1 MAKKLI
7 FFKQNLQVL
16 QKLDLSNNQIRQLH
30 PTSFKNNMMLIDLQL
45 WKNQL
50 EDLSDDIFMLV
61 YNFLIFVYFIKSI

>member
-1 MAKKLI
+1 
-7 FFKQNLQVL
+7 
-16 QKLDLSNNQIRQLH
+16 
-30 PTSFKNNMMLIDLQL
+30 MLIDLQL